1 MLGIRCLFL
10 RNRLRWLWRRI
21 MKRDLQLVVE
31 EAVMVVEE
39 EAGLEV
45 YLEMIMQKL
54 DMMVEDTIE
63 IRTTSG
69 AVLGEEVKI
78 FVGVERVT
86 RVPNMIHNK
95 IVAMRHLLR
104 VGVGVVIF
112 MVVEEECTI
121 ISSFMHNKMM
131 DTIMRH
137 LIGVVAEGVISVI
150 MVEEA
155 TMVHSKTTLLIM
167 RCLIR
172 IMVEVVISV
181 NMAEVT
187 MVHIK

>member
-1 MLGIRCLFL
+1 
-10 RNRLRWLWRRI
+10 

-69 AVLGEEVKI
+69 VVLGEEVKI

-104 VGVGVVIF
+104 VGVEVVIF
-112 MVVEEECTI
+112 MVVEEEGTI

>member
-45 YLEMIMQKL
+45 YREMIMQKL
-54 DMMVEDTIE
+54 GMTVEDTIE

-69 AVLGEEVKI
+69 VVLGEEVKI

>member
-45 YLEMIMQKL
+45 YREMIMQKL
-54 DMMVEDTIE
+54 GMTVEDTIE

-69 AVLGEEVKI
+69 VVLGEEVKI

-104 VGVGVVIF
+104 VGVEVVIF
-112 MVVEEECTI
+112 MVVEEEGTI

-137 LIGVVAEGVISVI
+137 LIGVAEEGVISVI